1 MLQSCHHILCSK
13 QSLTSQ
19 SLSCLLAHNAGKH
32 FACILFQR
40 VLTTAVVS
48 CFLSLQ
54 PFVVVVI
61 VVVVVVGGGVIV
73 VAAVPGTVAVG
84 VVVDDGD
91 VVVVVAA
98 VVVVVASSS
107 LLFPHPFG

>member
-61 VVVVVVGGGVIV
+61 VVVVVV
-73 VAAVPGTVAVG
+73 VAAAAA
-84 VVVDDGD
+84 
-91 VVVVVAA
+91 AA
-98 VVVVVASSS
+98 VVAYS
-107 LLFPHPFG
+107 